1 MLVLLASAG
10 PTKTGAPGTCECGQL
25 VWYLRAMFSPCGA
38 PLLLFCSPSPA
49 ILYYSSAS
57 SLLQTDNYLIDAIL
71 DVPRTRQM
79 YMRRLRTLMDAF
91 QATGRLQVSG
101 WCCCGCSVLCGAE
114 PCRGRCSVAEP
125 ACVGAHLPR
134 RLATLHLP
142 PLPLQQ
148 IITDMY
154 NTIRD
159 EAKRDAAK
167 WQNPGGAGMAGLVGH
182 SLLAWGP
189 AWPSP
194 TRSPLLLPV
203 HPRPW
208 PCQRMTP
215 SHPQPL
221 PRR

>member
-1 MLVLLASAG
+1 MSAVCLIG
-10 PTKTGAPGTCECGQL
+10 SC
-25 VWYLRAMFSPCGA
+25 VPCSVHVV
-38 PLLLFCSPSPA
+38 PPCC
-49 ILYYSSAS
+49 SSAHHHLS
-57 SLLQTDNYLIDAIL
+57 SFVIPLPPLSLQTDNYLIDAIL

-101 WCCCGCSVLCGAE
+101 WCCCGCAVPCGAE
-114 PCRGRCSVAEP
+114 PCGGRCSIAES
-125 ACVGAHLPR
+125 ACVGAHPPT

-167 WQNPGGAGMAGLVGH
+167 WQNPGGAGMVGH
-182 SLLAWGP
+182 SLLLLGP
-189 AWPSP
+189 VSSGP
-194 TRSPLLLPV
+194 TQSPLLLPV

-221 PRR
+221 PLPPQVTPTAATSSW